1 MSPTENKVY
10 DYILTDLARQL
21 EEMYSRQHDNQ
32 TASMLTIAQQITK
45 LLHGTS
51 HPWTFDGFTD
61 DEGKWH
67 QVYDLEYNTSSKL
80 EKACEIIDGIFATE

>member
-21 EEMYSRQHDNQ
+21 EEMYSAQHDNQ
-32 TASMLTIAQQITK
+32 TASMLTIAQQIMK

-51 HPWTFDGFTD
+51 HPWTF
-61 DEGKWH
+61 
-67 QVYDLEYNTSSKL
+67 Q
-80 EKACEIIDGIFATE
+80 